1 MRACI
6 DEIIIAIDWLI
17 TGAGADADQDDADKD
32 DADDGDD
39 DDDDGDDDGFQL
51 IWWNALLMVV
61 GCS

>member
-1 MRACI
+1 MRYCN
-6 DEIIIAIDWLI
+6 WLI
-17 TGAGADADQDDADKD
+17 TGAGADADQDDAVKD